1 MRSPA
6 HRQILTCLALLA
18 LGWAQVF
25 GMMRGYVCDC
35 GGEIEI
41 SAYDHCHGPHGV
53 SCHHDGEVAHDHED
67 APLHHHDDADSD
79 THEHEALKESV
90 KAKQISLLGS
100 QAPLPV
106 MAVIAVLEPLT
117 MQLAFAETSSSH
129 VEPPKNGDL
138 RRRWASLIT
147 HTIALR
153 I

>member
-1 MRSPA
+1 MRLKA

-53 SCHHDGEVAHDHED
+53 SCHHDSELVHDD
-67 APLHHHDDADSD
+67 APIHHHDDAD
-79 THEHEALKESV
+79 THTHDALKESV
-90 KAKQISLLGS
+90 KAKQISPLGS

-106 MAVIAVLEPLT
+106 MAVIAELEPLT
-117 MQLAFAETSSSH
+117 MQMAFAEACPRH
-129 VEPPKNGDL
+129 APLLKEGDL
-138 RRRWASLIT
+138 RRQWASLLT

-153 I
+153 V

>member
-1 MRSPA
+1 MRLKA

-53 SCHHDGEVAHDHED
+53 SCHHDGELAHDHDE
-67 APLHHHDDADSD
+67 APLHHHDDAD

-90 KAKQISLLGS
+90 KAKQISLLSS

-106 MAVIAVLEPLT
+106 MAVIAELEPLT
-117 MQLAFAETSSSH
+117 MLLAFAEASGSQTP
-129 VEPPKNGDL
+129 PPKVGDL
-138 RRRWASLIT
+138 RRRWTSLLT

-153 I
+153 V